1 MDRPI
6 SPTSILNLPYEDI
19 RELEEE
25 QAITQW
31 IDQAMIGFD
40 HVREKLNKESITAA
54 DVLLI
59 FYNFDIL
66 NDNHE
71 LFVPLFC
78 LAICFLES
86 CKDDLNEIEPNIY
99 KKLFDYTTNMYTTKS
114 QIYLENI

>member
-25 QAITQW
+25 QAITLW
-31 IDQAMIGFD
+31 IAQAMIGFE
-40 HVREKLNKESITAA
+40 HVREKFNKESITAA
-54 DVLLI
+54 DGLLI
-59 FYNFDIL
+59 FYDFDIL

-71 LFVPLFC
+71 LLVPLFC

-86 CKDDLNEIEPNIY
+86 CKDNLNEIQPNTY

-114 QIYLENI
+114 QNYLENI